1 MRMRVSYPSSGLGY
15 FGSGAPVCASAAEA
29 DLLAGAAAAMTANS
43 FSSRLRGSRRFL
55 NGFLAGA
62 VVGAA
67 GAGLTALQFLRRRD
81 AGSAW
86 PAGQPHGESAGRPPA
101 PGLPQVLHLA
111 LRVHTSPPLHP

>member
-86 PAGQPHGESAGRPPA
+86 PAGQPPA

-111 LRVHTSPPLHP
+111 LRVHTTPPLHP